1 MIRRPQ
7 LFRLTLAILPGVL
20 AVLVSSVSAYVAVT
34 RAQANQESR
43 LTTVEKK
50 QDETPVAIE
59 KSEQRINKRLDE
71 IRDDVREIRKG
82 QTEML
87 PELLREIARQK

>member
-1 MIRRPQ
+1 
-7 LFRLTLAILPGVL
+7 LTLAILPGVL